1 MYIPVYIYPPW
12 AVVVAAAVQR
22 LQSRSAVDG
31 DRRGRSHVRIGR
43 GVGSEPVKVPSQLV
57 ELELLGDGSIDPV
70 HVSRSRHIERRYLK
84 TLEWVSEGKIVV
96 KYKNTKEN
104 RADMFTKALDQATF
118 EEPAGSIM
126 GWAHRLLPVAHG

>member
-1 MYIPVYIYPPW
+1 MSDSDARCGGPHAGCKTVCHS
-12 AVVVAAAVQR
+12 AVRAALEQSFQSVVAAAAQR

-70 HVSRSRHIERRYLK
+70 HVS
-84 TLEWVSEGKIVV
+84 
-96 KYKNTKEN
+96 
-104 RADMFTKALDQATF
+104 
-118 EEPAGSIM
+118 
-126 GWAHRLLPVAHG
+126 